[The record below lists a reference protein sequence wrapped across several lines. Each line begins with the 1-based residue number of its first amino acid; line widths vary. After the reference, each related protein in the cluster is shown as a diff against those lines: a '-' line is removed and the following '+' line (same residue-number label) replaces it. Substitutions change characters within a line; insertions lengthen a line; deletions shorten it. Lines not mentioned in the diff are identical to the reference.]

1 MSDESDFIII
11 GLLRRAHGV
20 KGEIFLQPVSDM
32 PERFKALEHVLLR
45 HGGVTEEISVEGV
58 RSEGD
63 RILLKLKG
71 IDDRTAAETL
81 SGAEIGVSKKDVY
94 PVPEGTYY
102 VFELIGCRVVGTNGR
117 DVGVIDEVWNM
128 PANDVL
134 AVKTPAGEVLIPV
147 VKSVVKQVDLEN
159 KVVEIEEIE
168 GLLG

>member
-1 MSDESDFIII
+1 MSDESDFIVI

-20 KGEIFLQPVSDM
+20 RGEIFLQPVSDV
-32 PERFKALEHVLLR
+32 PERFQGLEHVLLR
-45 HGGVTEEISVEGV
+45 YGGGTEEVSVESV

-63 RILLKLKG
+63 RVLLKLKG
-71 IDDRTAAETL
+71 VDDRTAAERL
-81 SGAEIGVSKKDVY
+81 RGAEIGVRKKDVY

-102 VFELIGCRVVGTNGR
+102 VFDLIGCKVVGKDGR
-117 DVGVIDEVWNM
+117 DIGVVDEVWNM

-134 AVKTPAGEVLIPV
+134 VVETPAGEVLIPA